1 MLARNIRQGQLLGP
15 LLALA
20 FVPLQAFLAAAAL
33 KRDKKRACTQAAYWE
48 RGVCLFVERLACFD
62 MQPLTVREYMLSGW
76 SPARRHRDNA
86 SVRFYHR

>member
-1 MLARNIRQGQLLGP
+1 MLARNIPQGQLFGP

-33 KRDKKRACTQAAYWE
+33 PICGLRARSLLVLLE

-62 MQPLTVREYMLSGW
+62 MQSLTVREHMLSGW
-76 SPARRHRDNA
+76 SPARRHRDNV
-86 SVRFYHR
+86 SLRFYHR